1 MHIYIC
7 THTGIYI
14 HIFTQINDKEMF
26 PTINLLQ
33 FISYSVAKLEKNNSY
48 CKPTNE
54 TTEKKKNHTDRQEE
68 KNSKKNKNVKKNEMG
83 LSKNGKVFLG
93 TTAIIPKPKLFN

>member
-26 PTINLLQ
+26 PTINLVQ

-54 TTEKKKNHTDRQEE
+54 TTEKKKITLTD
-68 KNSKKNKNVKKNEMG
+68 KKKKTVR
-83 LSKNGKVFLG
+83 KTK
-93 TTAIIPKPKLFN
+93 T